1 MKGNLMNIQ
10 KDLGL
15 KLLAKLTSDLTWH
28 YHVAKIHQFVGKVS
42 ESSSLKPS
50 YYKFEKE
57 DQFMQAYELIL
68 NRLTPEEREI
78 IMNDFIS
85 KKQPIWWQ
93 ERYARSTYYRIK
105 HKTLIEFTSF
115 FEQYR

>member
-1 MKGNLMNIQ
+1 MNIQ
-10 KDLGL
+10 KDMGL
-15 KLLAKLTSDLTWH
+15 KLLSRLVSDLTWH
-28 YHVAKIHQFVGKVS
+28 YHIAKIHRFVGKVADQVVA
-42 ESSSLKPS
+42 KPS
-50 YYKFEKE
+50 YYRFEKE
-57 DQFMQAYELIL
+57 EQFLEAYELIL

-78 IMNDFIS
+78 ITNDFIT